1 MAPVFSKP
9 QIQAFTR
16 AYGRNRPL
24 IQRILNLGF
33 AAWMIGGTYLALQA
47 KPRDPGQG
55 RTKHKSGGGRG
66 KNTASDKDGSSKPK
80 RVQVDAVFYAR
91 LRAILRI
98 VIPGIR
104 SKEAMLL
111 VMHTSL
117 LVFRTAVSIYVANL
131 DGK

>member
-1 MAPVFSKP
+1 
-9 QIQAFTR
+9 
-16 AYGRNRPL
+16 
-24 IQRILNLGF
+24 
-33 AAWMIGGTYLALQA
+33 MIGGTYLALQA

-55 RTKHKSGGGRG
+55 RTRHKSKQVEGGRD

-131 DGK
+131 DGKWVLLLLELG